1 LLTLARQRLSLS
13 LKGAFAKNC
22 DELLGRDFAPL
33 GHLMN
38 GFILRV
44 WNISLVHEA
53 PDDASRIAGFF
64 GWRTG
69 VFRCLTHKWNS
80 LGGMT
85 GGSVDPALIILT
97 YCLIQ

>member
-1 LLTLARQRLSLS
+1 MPSKLRFEANARASNVVLSSVTTPSMIGNNTRLSFP

-38 GFILRV
+38 GFILRI

-69 VFRCLTHKWNS
+69 VFRCLAH
-80 LGGMT
+80 
-85 GGSVDPALIILT
+85 
-97 YCLIQ
+97 